1 MNENLIF
8 RIIIIALFVSAFSV
22 SIYYR
27 RKAQRSS
34 GDEIDR
40 RQEGGFI
47 MVALRI
53 GGGLIWL
60 AILAYMIYPAAITWA
75 SLPLPTWLRWF
86 GVVVAI
92 TAVFLLFWMFRSLG
106 MNITDTVVTR
116 RDHTLITDGPYRWIR
131 HPLYTFGSLFFI
143 SLSLVTGIWLIP
155 LLAIPTFAILIQRTS
170 IEERALQERFGDEYL
185 RYSKRT
191 GRFFPRFG

>member
-8 RIIIIALFVSAFSV
+8 RIIIITLFISAFSV

-27 RKAQRSS
+27 WKAQRSS

-185 RYSKRT
+185 RYSERT

>member
-60 AILAYMIYPAAITWA
+60 AILAYMIYPPAITWA

-155 LLAIPTFAILIQRTS
+155 LLAIPTFVVLIQRTS

-185 RYSKRT
+185 RYSERT

>member
-1 MNENLIF
+1 
-8 RIIIIALFVSAFSV
+8 
-22 SIYYR
+22 
-27 RKAQRSS
+27 
-34 GDEIDR
+34 
-40 RQEGGFI
+40 
-47 MVALRI
+47 
-53 GGGLIWL
+53 
-60 AILAYMIYPAAITWA
+60 
-75 SLPLPTWLRWF
+75 
-86 GVVVAI
+86 
-92 TAVFLLFWMFRSLG
+92 

-155 LLAIPTFAILIQRTS
+155 LLVIPTFAILIQRTS

>member
-8 RIIIIALFVSAFSV
+8 RIIIIGLFVSAFSV

-60 AILAYMIYPAAITWA
+60 AILAYMIYPPAITWA
-75 SLPLPTWLRWF
+75 SLTLPTWLRWF

-92 TAVFLLFWMFRSLG
+92 TVVFLLFWMFRSLG

-185 RYSKRT
+185 RYSERT

>member
-8 RIIIIALFVSAFSV
+8 RIIIITLFVSAFSV

-75 SLPLPTWLRWF
+75 SLPSQP
-86 GVVVAI
+86 GSA
-92 TAVFLLFWMFRSLG
+92 
-106 MNITDTVVTR
+106 
-116 RDHTLITDGPYRWIR
+116 GP
-131 HPLYTFGSLFFI
+131 
-143 SLSLVTGIWLIP
+143 
-155 LLAIPTFAILIQRTS
+155 
-170 IEERALQERFGDEYL
+170 E
-185 RYSKRT
+185 
-191 GRFFPRFG
+191 

>member
-8 RIIIIALFVSAFSV
+8 RIIIIALFISAFSV

-60 AILAYMIYPAAITWA
+60 AILAYMIYPPAITWA

-155 LLAIPTFAILIQRTS
+155 LLAIPTFTILIQRTS
-170 IEERALQERFGDEYL
+170 IEERALQERFGDKYL
-185 RYSKRT
+185 RYSERT

>member
-1 MNENLIF
+1 
-8 RIIIIALFVSAFSV
+8 
-22 SIYYR
+22 
-27 RKAQRSS
+27 
-34 GDEIDR
+34 
-40 RQEGGFI
+40 
-47 MVALRI
+47 
-53 GGGLIWL
+53 
-60 AILAYMIYPAAITWA
+60 
-75 SLPLPTWLRWF
+75 
-86 GVVVAI
+86 
-92 TAVFLLFWMFRSLG
+92 

-185 RYSKRT
+185 RYSERT

>member
-155 LLAIPTFAILIQRTS
+155 LLAIPTIAILIQRTS

>member
-60 AILAYMIYPAAITWA
+60 AILAYMIYPPAITWA
-75 SLPLPTWLRWF
+75 SLTLPTWLRWF

-185 RYSKRT
+185 RYSERT

>member
-60 AILAYMIYPAAITWA
+60 AILAYMIYPPAITWA

-185 RYSKRT
+185 RYSERT

>member
-75 SLPLPTWLRWF
+75 SLPLATWLRWF

-92 TAVFLLFWMFRSLG
+92 TAAFLLFWMFRSLG

-185 RYSKRT
+185 RYSERT